1 VSGGWA
7 DRPDGPRGSDGGRA
21 EGGRAEAT
29 RAESARAES
38 LRARVAKQGFT
49 DVDRAITRLHELA
62 RSDAGATA
70 LADLLGDTA
79 DPDAALLG
87 LVRLVEVVDG
97 ELVGRL
103 RDVVVDDR
111 EGGGGPG
118 PLRRLVRVLGA
129 SRALTDH
136 LVRHPGSWQR
146 VLEDG
151 LAPSADDR
159 REALLRAVADHQG
172 TAARDALKV
181 AYRDQLVAVVATDL
195 CAADAAAVLPAVGLA
210 LADLADAALAAAH
223 ALAVREVP
231 KADQVRL
238 AVVALG
244 KTGAQ
249 ELNYISDVD
258 VLYVC
263 EPDPDGGLDDP
274 AAQAVG
280 SRMAAAIGQV
290 CGGVTSEGSL
300 WQVDAAL
307 RPEGKGGP
315 LTRSLASHLAYY
327 ERWAEPWEFQAMLK
341 ARVAAG
347 DAELGR
353 AWRDAV
359 WPMVWQVTERDGFV
373 ESSRAMRRRV
383 VEHIPAKE
391 ADRQLKLGRGGLRDV
406 EFSVQLLQ
414 LVHGRTDTR
423 LRAPGTLVAL
433 EALTTHGYIG
443 RDDGAELDRAYRFL
457 RVLEHRLQLQRLAR
471 THVLPDKPEGWRRLA
486 RLVLRPGA
494 DADDLRTRWRE
505 TVRAVTR
512 LHEKLF
518 YRPLLT
524 AIASLS
530 TDEVRLTSAA
540 ASARLQALGYRD
552 PAGALRHMEALTGGV
567 SRRAAIQRTLLPAML
582 GMFADA
588 ADPDAGLLA
597 FRRIS
602 DELGSTHWYLKMLRD
617 SAGAAERF
625 ALVLASGRLLSD
637 MIERA
642 PGTTALF
649 ESDERLQP
657 PGHEALLAEA
667 VAVAQRAADADEA
680 VSALRAIRRRE
691 VVRTGVADVT
701 GLIDPE
707 AAGRALATAAAVV
720 TQVAVQVAARDVVV
734 ARGGEPGEVSDA
746 LDRLPTRLLLL
757 VLGRLAGGE
766 SSYGSDVD
774 VVVVHEPRDGHDLE
788 DATAVA
794 REVVTRARTLLRR
807 PGQEPPVEIDAGL
820 RPEGRGGELV
830 RTLDA
835 MRSYYGRWS
844 VPSEH
849 QALLRANVLVG
860 DAGLAERF
868 AEIIDPLRY
877 PEGGPG
883 RDAVTEIRRIKARM
897 EAERLPRGVD
907 ARRHVKLGRG
917 GLSDVEWTV
926 QLIQLEH
933 AHAVPALR
941 TASTMEALAAAR
953 AAGLLD
959 GSDAE
964 TLELA
969 WRTASRLRDAMT
981 LWRGRGTDVLPTD
994 RRDLDGIARLM
1005 GYGAGQA
1012 SHLEDDWL
1020 RAARHARTVVERVF
1034 FGWR

>member
-1 VSGGWA
+1 VSVGGTQHA
-7 DRPDGPRGSDGGRA
+7 DTADGGR
-21 EGGRAEAT
+21 
-29 RAESARAES
+29 SES
-38 LRARVAKQGFT
+38 LRAHVARQGFT
-49 DVDRAITRLHELA
+49 DVDRALARLHDLA
-62 RSDAGATA
+62 RSEQGASA

-87 LVRLVEVVDG
+87 LVRLVDEADP
-97 ELVGRL
+97 ELAARL

-111 EGGGGPG
+111 DPCDGPG

-136 LVRHPGSWQR
+136 LVRHPEAWPTVSQ
-146 VLEDG
+146 DG
-151 LAPSADDR
+151 LAATAQAR
-159 REALLRAVADHQG
+159 REALLEAVAG
-172 TAARDALKV
+172 REGVAARDALKV
-181 AYRDQLVAVVATDL
+181 AYRDQLLVIAATDL
-195 CAADAAAVLPAVGLA
+195 CAPDAGAVLPRVGAA

-223 ALAVREVP
+223 DIAVREVTD
-231 KADQVRL
+231 ADKVRL

-263 EPDPDGGLDDP
+263 EPADGSGLDDP
-274 AAQAVG
+274 RAQTIG
-280 SRMAAAIGQV
+280 SRLAAAVGQV
-290 CGGVTSEGSL
+290 CGGVTPEGSL

-315 LTRSLASHLAYY
+315 LTRSLASHVAYY

-347 DAELGR
+347 DEELGER
-353 AWRDAV
+353 WREAI

-373 ESSRAMRRRV
+373 EASRAMRQRV

-433 EALTTHGYIG
+433 EALTAHGYIG

-471 THVLPDKPEGWRRLA
+471 THVLPDRPEGWRRLA

-494 DADDLRTRWRE
+494 DVEDLRTAWRE
-505 TVRAVTR
+505 TVRVVTR

-530 TDEVRLTSAA
+530 TDEMRLSSAA
-540 ASARLQALGYRD
+540 ANARLQALGYRD

-625 ALVLASGRLLSD
+625 ALVLASGRLLGG

-649 ESDERLQP
+649 DSDERLLP
-657 PGHEALLAEA
+657 PTHASLLAEA
-667 VAVAQRAADADEA
+667 VAVAQRAADAEEA

-701 GLIDPE
+701 GLVDPE
-707 AAGRALATAAAVV
+707 ATGRALATSAAVV
-720 TQVAVQVAARDVVV
+720 AQVAVQVAARDVVLG
-734 ARGGEPGEVSDA
+734 RGGRADVEDA
-746 LDRLPTRLLLL
+746 LEHLPTRLLLL

-774 VVVVHEPRDGHDLE
+774 VVVVHEPRDGEDLE
-788 DATAVA
+788 DATGVA
-794 REVVTRARTLLRR
+794 KEVVTRARTLLRR
-807 PGQEPPVEIDAGL
+807 PGNEPPVELDAGL

-830 RTLDA
+830 RTLEA

-860 DAGLAERF
+860 DEGLAARF
-868 AEIIDPLRY
+868 REVIDPLRY
-877 PEGGPG
+877 PDGGPG
-883 RDAVTEIRRIKARM
+883 REAISEIRRIKARM

-926 QLIQLEH
+926 QLLQLQH
-933 AHAVPALR
+933 AFEVPDLR
-941 TASTMEALAAAR
+941 TASTMEALTAARGAGLIAAA
-953 AAGLLD
+953 
-959 GSDAE
+959 DAE

-969 WRTASRLRDAMT
+969 WRTGSRLRDAMT
-981 LWRGRGTDVLPTD
+981 LWRGRPTEVLPTD

-1005 GYGAGQA
+1005 GYDAGQA

-1020 RAARHARTVVERVF
+1020 RAARHARSVVERVF

>member
-1 VSGGWA
+1 MSPGTQ
-7 DRPDGPRGSDGGRA
+7 S
-21 EGGRAEAT
+21 
-29 RAESARAES
+29 AESERGRQAS
-38 LRARVAKQGFT
+38 LRAIVARQGFT
-49 DVDRAITRLHELA
+49 ALDPALGRLHDLA
-62 RSDAGATA
+62 RSEQGAVA
-70 LADLLGDTA
+70 LAELLGDTA

-87 LVRLVEVVDG
+87 LVRLVEVADP

-103 RDVVVDDR
+103 RDAVVDDR
-111 EGGGGPG
+111 EHDGRPG

-129 SRALTDH
+129 SRALSDH
-136 LVRHPGSWQR
+136 LVRHPGSWRLVSQ
-146 VLEDG
+146 DG
-151 LAPSADDR
+151 LEVDASTR
-159 REALLRAVADHQG
+159 RDLLLRAVADNEG
-172 TAARDALKV
+172 VAARDALKL
-181 AYRDQLVAVVATDL
+181 AYRDQLLVIAATDL
-195 CAADAAAVLPAVGLA
+195 CVPDAAAALPRVGAA
-210 LADLADAALAAAH
+210 LADLADAALTAAH
-223 ALAVREVP
+223 ALATREVP
-231 KADQVRL
+231 GADGVRL
-238 AVVALG
+238 SVVALG
-244 KTGAQ
+244 KTGAR

-263 EPDPDGGLDDP
+263 EPREGSGTDDSR
-274 AAQAVG
+274 AQTVG
-280 SRMAAAIGQV
+280 SRLAAAIGQI
-290 CGGVTSEGSL
+290 CGGVSPEGSL
-300 WQVDAAL
+300 WEVDAAL
-307 RPEGKGGP
+307 RPEGKRGP
-315 LTRSLASHLAYY
+315 LTRSLASHVAYY

-347 DAELGR
+347 DAELGQQ
-353 AWRDAV
+353 WLDAV
-359 WPMVWQVTERDGFV
+359 LPLVWQVTERDGFV
-373 ESSRAMRRRV
+373 ESARAMRRRV

-414 LVHGRTDTR
+414 LVHGRTDSR

-433 EALTTHGYIG
+433 EALTAHGYIG

-494 DADDLRTRWRE
+494 DAEDLRRRWDE

-530 TDEVRLTSAA
+530 TDEVRLTSSA

-588 ADPDAGLLA
+588 ADPDAGLLS

-625 ALVLASGRLLSD
+625 ALVLASGRLLGGL
-637 MIERA
+637 IERA
-642 PGTTALF
+642 PNTSALF
-649 ESDERLQP
+649 DSDDRLHP
-657 PGHEALLAEA
+657 PTHASLLAEA
-667 VAVAQRAADADEA
+667 VAVAQRSGSAEDAVA
-680 VSALRAIRRRE
+680 ALRAIRRRE

-701 GLIDPE
+701 GLIDGE
-707 AAGRALATAAAVV
+707 TAGRALATSAAVV
-720 TQVAVQVAARDVVV
+720 VAVAVQVAAREAVQR
-734 ARGGEPGEVSDA
+734 RGGSCDLTAA
-746 LDRLPTRLLLL
+746 LDELPTRLLVL

-774 VVVVHEPRDGHDLE
+774 VVLVHEPRDGADRKE
-788 DATAVA
+788 AGDVA
-794 REVVTRARTLLRR
+794 RDVITRARELLRR
-807 PGQEPPVEIDAGL
+807 PGSEPAVELDAGL
-820 RPEGRGGELV
+820 RPEGRNGELV

-835 MRSYYGRWS
+835 MRSYYARWS

-849 QALLRANVLVG
+849 QALLRANVLIG
-860 DAGLAERF
+860 DTGLARRF
-868 AEIIDPLRY
+868 GEVIDPLRY

-883 RDAVTEIRRIKARM
+883 PEAVAEIRRIKARV
-897 EAERLPRGVD
+897 ESERLPRGVD

-917 GLSDVEWTV
+917 GVSDVEWTL
-926 QLIQLEH
+926 QLLQLQH
-933 AHAVPALR
+933 AHEVPELR
-941 TASTMEALAAAR
+941 TASTLEALAAAR
-953 AAGLLD
+953 EAGLLD
-959 GSDAE
+959 DDDADVLD
-964 TLELA
+964 TA
-969 WRTASRLRDAMT
+969 WRAASRLRDAMT
-981 LWRGRGTDVLPTD
+981 LWRGRPTDVLPTD

-1005 GYGAGQA
+1005 GYGAGRATQ
-1012 SHLEDDWL
+1012 LEEDWL
-1020 RAARHARTVVERVF
+1020 RSARHARAVVERVF
-1034 FGWR
+1034 FGWS

>member
-1 VSGGWA
+1 MS
-7 DRPDGPRGSDGGRA
+7 DGPDRGTPEPTDRGRA
-21 EGGRAEAT
+21 ASVRAKV
-29 RAESARAES
+29 ARH
-38 LRARVAKQGFT
+38 GFT
-49 DVDRAITRLHELA
+49 DLDRALPRLHDLA
-62 RSDAGATA
+62 RSDQGA
-70 LADLLGDTA
+70 LALAELLGDTA

-87 LVRLVEVVDG
+87 LVRLVDVVDG
-97 ELVGRL
+97 DLRDRL

-111 EGGGGPG
+111 EDDGPG

-129 SRALTDH
+129 SRALSDH
-136 LVRHPGSWQR
+136 LVRHPESWR
-146 VLEDG
+146 LVRTDG
-151 LAPSADDR
+151 LELDVDERRRRMLSAV
-159 REALLRAVADHQG
+159 EGAEGQ
-172 TAARDALKV
+172 AARDALKV
-181 AYRDQLVAVVATDL
+181 EYRDQLLTIAATDL
-195 CAADAAAVLPAVGLA
+195 CAQDATAVLPRVGAA
-210 LADLADAALAAAH
+210 LADLADGALAAAH

-231 KADQVRL
+231 GADDVRL
-238 AVVALG
+238 AVIALG

-263 EPDPDGGLDDP
+263 EPATDAVDDSR
-274 AAQAVG
+274 AQAVG
-280 SRMAAAIGQV
+280 ARMAACIGQV
-290 CGGVTSEGSL
+290 CGGVTPEGSL

-307 RPEGKGGP
+307 RPEGKRGP
-315 LTRSLASHLAYY
+315 LTRSLSSHVAYY

-347 DAELGR
+347 DAELGT

-423 LRAPGTLVAL
+423 LRASSTLVAL
-433 EALTTHGYIG
+433 EALTAHGYIG

-494 DADDLRTRWRE
+494 DAEDLRAAWKE
-505 TVRAVTR
+505 TVRVVTR

-530 TDEVRLTSAA
+530 TDEVRLTSSAA
-540 ASARLQALGYRD
+540 AARLQALGYRD

-625 ALVLASGRLLSD
+625 ALVLASGRLVPGL
-637 MIERA
+637 IERA
-642 PGTTALF
+642 PNTTALF
-649 ESDERLQP
+649 DSDERLVP
-657 PGHEALLAEA
+657 PTHESLLAEA
-667 VAVAQRAADADEA
+667 VAVAQRSADAAEA
-680 VSALRAIRRRE
+680 VAALRAIRRRE
-691 VVRTGVADVT
+691 VVRTGIADVT
-701 GLIDPE
+701 GLIDVE
-707 AAGRALATAAAVV
+707 AVGRALATSAAVV
-720 TQVAVQVAARDVVV
+720 AIVALQAAARDVVV
-734 ARGGEPGEVSDA
+734 ERGGTADVTDA
-746 LDRLPTRLLLL
+746 MDRLPTRLLVL

-766 SSYGSDVD
+766 SSYSSDVD
-774 VVVVHEPRDGHDLE
+774 VVLVHEPHPGVGLE
-788 DATAVA
+788 EATGVA
-794 REVVTRARTLLRR
+794 REVVTRAR
-807 PGQEPPVEIDAGL
+807 
-820 RPEGRGGELV
+820 
-830 RTLDA
+830 
-835 MRSYYGRWS
+835 
-844 VPSEH
+844 
-849 QALLRANVLVG
+849 ALLRARARSRPWRWTPG
-860 DAGLAERF
+860 CDPRAATASSSAPSTRCAPTTPAGRCRRSTR
-868 AEIIDPLRY
+868 PCC
-877 PEGGPG
+877 GPTSSSATRASRPG
-883 RDAVTEIRRIKARM
+883 SARSSTRCATRPAARTPTPSQEIRRIKARV
-897 EAERLPRGVD
+897 ESERLPRGVD

-926 QLIQLEH
+926 QLLQLQH
-933 AHAVPALR
+933 AHEHPSLR
-941 TASTMEALAAAR
+941 TASTMEALQAAR
-953 AAGLLD
+953 EVGLVE
-959 GSDAE
+959 GADADV
-964 TLELA
+964 LEEA
-969 WRTASRLRDAMT
+969 FRTGSRLRDAMT
-981 LWRGRGTDVLPTD
+981 LWRGRATEVLPTD

-1005 GYGAGQA
+1005 GYTPGHV
-1012 SHLEDDWL
+1012 SDLEEDWM
-1020 RAARHARTVVERVF
+1020 RVARHARAVVERVF
-1034 FGWR
+1034 FGWS

>member
-1 VSGGWA
+1 V
-7 DRPDGPRGSDGGRA
+7 SDGAERA
-21 EGGRAEAT
+21 GDHTERARSAST
-29 RAESARAES
+29 RATLARY
-38 LRARVAKQGFT
+38 GFT
-49 DVDRAITRLHELA
+49 DVDRAIPRLEALA
-62 RSDAGATA
+62 RSEPGA
-70 LADLLGDTA
+70 LALAELLGDTA

-87 LVRLVEVVDG
+87 LLRLVDEVADD
-97 ELVGRL
+97 LSDRL

-111 EGGGGPG
+111 DPCDGPG
-118 PLRRLVRVLGA
+118 PLRRLVRVMGA

-136 LVRHPGSWQR
+136 LVRHPDSWRR
-146 VLEDG
+146 VAHDG
-151 LAPSADDR
+151 LAVTADER
-159 REALLRAVADHQG
+159 GELLLQAVTDHEG
-172 TAARDALKV
+172 VAARDALKV
-181 AYRDQLVAVVATDL
+181 AYRDQLVAIASTDL
-195 CAADAAAVLPAVGLA
+195 CAEDAGALLPRVGAA
-210 LADLADAALAAAH
+210 LADLADAALQAAS
-223 ALAVREVP
+223 ALACREVP
-231 KADQVRL
+231 GADQVRL
-238 AVVALG
+238 AVIALG

-263 EPDPDGGLDDP
+263 EPVEESVGDSR
-274 AAQAVG
+274 AQAVG
-280 SRMAAAIGQV
+280 SRLAAAIGQI

-315 LTRSLASHLAYY
+315 LTRSLASHVAYY

-347 DAELGR
+347 DVELGR
-353 AWRDAV
+353 RWHEAI
-359 WPMVWQVTERDGFV
+359 WPLVWQVTEREGFV

-383 VEHIPAKE
+383 VEHIPVKE

-423 LRAPGTLVAL
+423 LRARGTLVAL
-433 EALTTHGYIG
+433 EALTAHGYIG

-471 THVLPDKPEGWRRLA
+471 THVLPDRPEGWRRLA

-494 DADDLRTRWRE
+494 DTEDLRRAWRE
-505 TVRAVTR
+505 TVRVVSR

-530 TDEVRLTSAA
+530 TDEVRLTSSAA
-540 ASARLQALGYRD
+540 AARLQALGYRD
-552 PAGALRHMEALTGGV
+552 PAGALRHMEALSGGV
-567 SRRAAIQRTLLPAML
+567 SRRAGIQRTLLPAML

-625 ALVLASGRLLSD
+625 ALVLGSGRLVPGL
-637 MIERA
+637 IERA
-642 PGTTALF
+642 PNTTALF
-649 ESDERLQP
+649 DSDSRLVPPTHES
-657 PGHEALLAEA
+657 LLAEA
-667 VAVAQRAADADEA
+667 VAVARRSTDAEEA
-680 VSALRAIRRRE
+680 VWALRAIRRRE
-691 VVRTGVADVT
+691 VVRTGIADVT
-701 GLIDPE
+701 GLVDGE
-707 AAGRALATAAAVV
+707 TAGRALATSAAVV
-720 TQVAVQVAARDVVV
+720 TIVALQAVARDVV
-734 ARGGEPGEVSDA
+734 AERGGSADVTEAME
-746 LDRLPTRLLLL
+746 RLPTRLLVL

-766 SSYGSDVD
+766 SSYSSDVD
-774 VVVVHEPRDGHDLE
+774 VVLVHEPHEGVDLE
-788 DATAVA
+788 EATAVA
-794 REVVTRARTLLRR
+794 RDVVTRARALLRR
-807 PGQEPPVEIDAGL
+807 SGSEPPVELDAGL
-820 RPEGRGGELV
+820 RPEGRNGELV
-830 RTLDA
+830 RTLGA

-860 DAGLAERF
+860 DPGLAERF
-868 AEIIDPLRY
+868 AEVIDPLRY

-883 RDAVTEIRRIKARM
+883 RDAVTEIRRIKARI

-907 ARRHVKLGRG
+907 ARRHIKLGRG
-917 GLSDVEWTV
+917 GLTDVEWTV
-926 QLIQLEH
+926 QLLQLQH
-933 AHAVPALR
+933 AHAHPDLR
-941 TASTMEALAAAR
+941 TASTLEALAAAR
-953 AAGLLD
+953 DVGLLD
-959 GSDAE
+959 DADTD
-964 TLELA
+964 TLETA
-969 WRTASRLRDAMT
+969 WRMGSRLRDALT
-981 LWRGRGTDVLPTD
+981 LWRGRATEVLPTD

-1005 GYGAGQA
+1005 GYGPGQA

-1020 RAARHARTVVERVF
+1020 RAARHARAVVERVF
-1034 FGWR
+1034 FAWT